1 MACLGVQFMYLNQL
15 SLNVTLASI
24 SKEHDYAE
32 WSRRQN
38 YLLSSFLYGYLLTQI
53 SGGVLAPKLGPTKM
67 IATSIAASSVLS
79 LLTPLA
85 AYGGVGWLVAIRL
98 LQGMFQ
104 GVVFPCLHELWT
116 GWAPRNE
123 RTNLVLTALDG
134 IQMGTVN
141 ALCLGDLLVDYVSWE
156 SVFYIFGV
164 FGCIWCFFWGR
175 TIKDRPEEDQSI
187 SQAEKEFILHSMDD
201 VEGQSKHPWRA
212 ILTSPAVF
220 ACAVANFCQIWGS
233 NTILATLP
241 SFLKE
246 NFNYEVA
253 PSAFISTLP
262 YLATT
267 IALKIAGPQADRLQ
281 NKGPCTTTQVRRNFT
296 CASFIAQVIFM
307 LAGALV
313 LNAIQTSILMS
324 LAVAMRAL
332 GWAGYIVNLLDLSP
346 RSAGVMMGLVGS
358 VGTIADITSPFIT
371 GLLTPNSTIDEWN
384 VLFLITAGIYLIGS
398 FVYWLLASG
407 ELQPWAIEKREQDRR
422 QTQDSEISSVNDYST
437 YL

>member
-1 MACLGVQFMYLNQL
+1 MWKFWKRRRTVVAMMACLGVQFIYLNQL

-24 SKEHDYAE
+24 TKEQGNEE
-32 WSRRQN
+32 WLRMKN
-38 YLLSSFLYGYLLTQI
+38 YLVSAYLYGYLLTQI
-53 SGGVLAPKLGPTKM
+53 SGGVLAPKLGSTKM
-67 IATSIAASSVLS
+67 IATSIAASSFLS

-85 AYGGVGWLVAIRL
+85 AYGGVGWLIAIRL

-116 GWAPRNE
+116 RWAPRSE
-123 RTNLVLTALDG
+123 RTHLVLTALDG

-141 ALCLGDLLVDYVSWE
+141 ALCL
-156 SVFYIFGV
+156 
-164 FGCIWCFFWGR
+164 
-175 TIKDRPEEDQSI
+175 
-187 SQAEKEFILHSMDD
+187 
-201 VEGQSKHPWRA
+201 
-212 ILTSPAVF
+212 
-220 ACAVANFCQIWGS
+220 VANFCQIWGS
-233 NTILATLP
+233 TTILTKLP

-267 IALKIAGPQADRLQ
+267 IALKIAGSQADRLT
-281 NKGPCTTTQVRRNFT
+281 GLCTTTQVRRNFT
-296 CASFIAQVIFM
+296 CAAFIAQVIFM

-313 LNAIQTSILMS
+313 LNAIQTAILMS

-358 VGTIADITSPFIT
+358 VGTIADITSLLVT
-371 GLLTPNSTIDEWN
+371 GFLNGTVEEWN
-384 VLFLITAGIYLIGS
+384 VLFLITAGIFLVGC
-398 FVYWLLASG
+398 FVYWFLASG
-407 ELQPWAIEKREQDRR
+407 ELQPWSIEKREQDKR
-422 QTQDSEISSVNDYST
+422 QIQDSESSSINDFST
-437 YL
+437 NL